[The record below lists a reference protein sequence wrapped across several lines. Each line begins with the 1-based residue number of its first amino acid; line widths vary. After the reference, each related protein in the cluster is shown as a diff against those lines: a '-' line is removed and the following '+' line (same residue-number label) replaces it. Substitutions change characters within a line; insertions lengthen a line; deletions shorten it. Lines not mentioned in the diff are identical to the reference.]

1 MKTKKPMNV
10 AFLIAAASLTFSS
23 SAWSLGLGDATV
35 ESFLNQ
41 PLQVKIDLLSRES
54 DDLTAVTAR
63 LASASDYEMIGASLE
78 SISVPIKFAVEDIDG
93 DAYILATSS
102 LPVGE
107 PVLRLIIEVNWSS
120 GRLLREYTV
129 FLDPPTFSEAAPI
142 PRIDQRTAAPKPG
155 AETPAEP
162 TEQVTQESAE
172 EVTEP
177 TTAPR
182 EPVDGEYGPV
192 SSGETLWGIASD
204 WSRGTDLEINQ
215 VMIAIQRENPQAFMR
230 DNINLLKRGA
240 ILRMPRAEDV
250 RAISLA
256 SANQSVA
263 LQEDLVRGRDPAPTM
278 ASPTTPLLAEA
289 TNVSEM
295 EESLEMAEEAIL
307 EEEMVDEAEAEEALA
322 EDIAAQEPELSPQ
335 LELVPPSEESEL
347 DSAYG
352 FEESESESADV
363 AVAVTALREDLA
375 RTEEDLITQQQQNEY
390 LAERI
395 KELESQLASTEEGNV
410 ENANMA
416 NMEDRLREQ
425 RLADAAAAKK
435 KETPWYSSVT
445 AWLIGLLILAAAG
458 VGWWLS
464 RRSYANEFAGG
475 ADDGQIREIKDEAE
489 DLLRVL
495 DDSEKPE
502 ATEAVEDAAEKPQ
515 DESAVAD
522 KKQKDVKPS
531 PKAEEDAEVLDE
543 ESSDPEIQL
552 DLARAYISMGD
563 KEAARVILEEVG
575 NNGNEEQRAEA
586 KKMLDL
592 LIP

>member
-10 AFLIAAASLTFSS
+10 AYLIAAASLTFSS

-78 SISVPIKFAVEDIDG
+78 SISVPIQFAVEDIDG

-107 PVLRLIIEVNWSS
+107 PVLRLIVEVNWSS

-142 PRIDQRTAAPKPG
+142 PRIDQRTAAPKP
-155 AETPAEP
+155 AAVTPVEP
-162 TEQVTQESAE
+162 TEQVSEEPAE

-177 TTAPR
+177 ATAPR

-256 SANQSVA
+256 SANQAVA
-263 LQEDLVRGRDPAPTM
+263 LQEDLVRGRDSAPTM

-307 EEEMVDEAEAEEALA
+307 EEEIADEAEAEEALA
-322 EDIAAQEPELSPQ
+322 EDIAVQEPELSPQ

-363 AVAVTALREDLA
+363 TVAVSALREDLA

-425 RLADAAAAKK
+425 RLADAAAARKK
-435 KETPWYSSVT
+435 DTPWYSSVS

-489 DLLRVL
+489 ELLRVL
-495 DDSEKPE
+495 DDAEKPQ
-502 ATEAVEDAAEKPQ
+502 ATNAAEDAAEKPQ
-515 DESAVAD
+515 DESAAAD
-522 KKQKDVKPS
+522 TKQKDVKPS
-531 PKAEEDAEVLDE
+531 RKAEEDAEVLDE